1 MKISGV
7 FKFYQ
12 NGELIGEAQNS
23 LTQTGRI
30 LAIKTLMGAIPNF
43 GTSLGVGVG
52 EIANTMDGTLAT
64 DYRLGFRV
72 ATAPVIGTNIDNE
85 EEYDAILFKAK
96 LTDNLFYRIK
106 EVGLFSD
113 PLLSGATGYK
123 EELILAF
130 ENGDNLYN
138 NTDGAYLTDDSY
150 NDSTA
155 FFTTIADNTY
165 VDYFRIGR
173 RALVLKDATQIITTK
188 SFIGLDQYDDLDKI
202 TLAFGRVGSGTSV
215 VKVRFYTN
223 DAYKEYTFSGSSNYN
238 VVSVDLG
245 SVTTTS
251 GSGTFNWENITK
263 VMVYKSS
270 GNEVVLDG
278 LKIENVN
285 LLDTNRGMVSRA
297 VLPGTGITK
306 LANVPV
312 DIEYTLRIGFGG

>member
-12 NGELIGEAQNS
+12 NGELIGEAENS
-23 LTQTGRI
+23 LTETGRI

-52 EIANTMDGTLAT
+52 EIANTMNGNLAT

-72 ATAPVIGTNIDNE
+72 ATAPVIATNIDTIDD
-85 EEYDAILFKAK
+85 YDAILFKAK